1 MNHKIARRLYQ
12 AMEAKYT
19 ADIMDARARISV
31 YFESPVAIGE
41 HPQFTEEI
49 DKLLGQLEDATG
61 KLETLSKN
69 FGKEYGAD
77 IPTVHVDEDGKE
89 LLKG

>member
-12 AMEAKYT
+12 ATEAKYT
-19 ADIMDARARISV
+19 AEIMDARARLSI

-41 HPQFTEEI
+41 HPQHTDEI
-49 DKLLGQLEDATG
+49 DKLLGQLESATG
-61 KLETLSKN
+61 KLDTLYKN

-77 IPTVHVDEDGKE
+77 IPTTHVDEEGKE
-89 LLKG
+89 ILKG

>member
-41 HPQFTEEI
+41 HPQITEEI
-49 DKLLGQLEDATG
+49 DKLIGQ
-61 KLETLSKN
+61 
-69 FGKEYGAD
+69 KEYGHD
-77 IPTVHVDEDGKE
+77 IPTVQVDEDGKE

>member
-12 AMEAKYT
+12 ALESKYT
-19 ADIMDARARISV
+19 ADIFDARARLSV

-49 DKLLGQLEDATG
+49 DKL
-61 KLETLSKN
+61 
-69 FGKEYGAD
+69 
-77 IPTVHVDEDGKE
+77 
-89 LLKG
+89 

>member
-12 AMEAKYT
+12 ATEAKYT
-19 ADIMDARARISV
+19 ADIMDARARLSV

-49 DKLLGQLEDATG
+49 DKLLGQLESATG
-61 KLETLSKN
+61 RLNILSKN

-77 IPTVHVDEDGKE
+77 IPTTHIDDEGKE
-89 LLKG
+89 ILKG

>member
-12 AMEAKYT
+12 ALEARYT
-19 ADIMDARARISV
+19 ADILDARARLSV

-41 HPQFTEEI
+41 HPQHTEEI
-49 DKLLGQLEDATG
+49 DKLLGQLESATG
-61 KLETLSKN
+61 KLDTLSKN
-69 FGKEYGAD
+69 FGKEYGAN
-77 IPTVHVDEDGKE
+77 IPTTHVDEEGKE

>member
-1 MNHKIARRLYQ
+1 MNHKISRRLYQ
-12 AMEAKYT
+12 ALEAKYT
-19 ADIMDARARISV
+19 AQIMDARARLSV

-49 DKLLGQLEDATG
+49 DNLLGQLESATG

-69 FGKEYGAD
+69 FAKEYGAD
-77 IPTVHVDEDGKE
+77 IPTTHVDDDGKE

>member
-1 MNHKIARRLYQ
+1 MNHKISRRLYQ
-12 AMEAKYT
+12 ALEAKYT
-19 ADIMDARARISV
+19 AQIMDARARLSV

-41 HPQFTEEI
+41 HPQLTEEI
-49 DKLLGQLEDATG
+49 DKLLGQLESATG
-61 KLETLSKN
+61 KLETLYKN

-77 IPTVHVDEDGKE
+77 IPTTSVDDEGKE

>member
-12 AMEAKYT
+12 AVEAKYT
-19 ADIMDARARISV
+19 ADILDARARISV

-41 HPQFTEEI
+41 HPQHTEEI
-49 DKLLGQLEDATG
+49 DKLLGQLESATG
-61 KLETLSKN
+61 RLETLSKN

-77 IPTVHVDEDGKE
+77 IPTTHVDEKGKE
-89 LLKG
+89 ILKG

>member
-1 MNHKIARRLYQ
+1 MNKISRRLFQ

-19 ADIMDARARISV
+19 AEIMDARARISI

-41 HPQFTEEI
+41 HPQHTEELDTLI
-49 DKLLGQLEDATG
+49 DQLTNATDKLN
-61 KLETLSKN
+61 TLRDN
-69 FGKEYGAD
+69 FGEEYGGREF
-77 IPTVHVDEDGKE
+77 TKDEKAE

>member
-12 AMEAKYT
+12 ALEAKYS
-19 ADIMDARARISV
+19 AEILDARARLSI

-41 HPQFTEEI
+41 HPQHTEEI
-49 DKLLGQLEDATG
+49 DKLLGQLESATG
-61 KLETLSKN
+61 KLDTLSKN
-69 FGKEYGAD
+69 FGKEYGAN
-77 IPTVHVDEDGKE
+77 IPTTHVDEEGKE